1 MSGYEITFRGVTR
14 VKGPNYSADRGA
26 IEIRRQ
32 GELVEMLYPEKRLYV
47 PSQNVMTEA
56 DISVNLWRDVYV
68 ALGESIGNQAWSVRV
83 HIKPLVRWIWLGGVL
98 IALGGFTTVLDRRYR
113 NRKVIRARQ
122 PEPDPALHLS
132 AG

>member
-1 MSGYEITFRGVTR
+1 
-14 VKGPNYSADRGA
+14 
-26 IEIRRQ
+26 
-32 GELVEMLYPEKRLYV
+32 
-47 PSQNVMTEA
+47 
-56 DISVNLWRDVYV
+56 VNLWRDVYV

-122 PEPDPALHLS
+122 PKPDPALHLS